1 MGVSTNSVETQKK
14 FRKSL
19 ELPFPLLADEKGAVA
34 KKYGVYNAMGYAS
47 RVTFVIGPDGVVNH
61 VEKGKLDTAG
71 ALGACPLKK
80 PDAAPEPGPGTKKK
94 EQKE

>member
-1 MGVSTNSVETQKK
+1 MGVSTDAVETQKK
-14 FRKSL
+14 FRESL
-19 ELPFPLLADEKGAVA
+19 SLPFPLLADEEGTVA

-61 VEKGKLDTAG
+61 VEKGKLDTEG

-80 PDAAPEPGPGTKKK
+80 PDAKK
-94 EQKE
+94 E